1 MDFREAY
8 DRIVQDKCKFMCSMP
23 EDQPCP
29 DACIWRT
36 MLYALKKQ
44 IRLEPKTDRLR
55 IGVGRCKCGVEFLD
69 TNTAYCGNCG
79 QRLDWRGNEDER

>member
-55 IGVGRCKCGVEFLD
+55 IGVGRCKCG
-69 TNTAYCGNCG
+69 
-79 QRLDWRGNEDER
+79 RLYYPGCEWRALSMQA